1 MEEMLN
7 YIANNGFAIVVA
19 IYMIVVNT
27 KQVQE
32 NTQATNKLIDLIER
46 LLAKEGA

>member
-46 LLAKEGA
+46 FLAKEGA